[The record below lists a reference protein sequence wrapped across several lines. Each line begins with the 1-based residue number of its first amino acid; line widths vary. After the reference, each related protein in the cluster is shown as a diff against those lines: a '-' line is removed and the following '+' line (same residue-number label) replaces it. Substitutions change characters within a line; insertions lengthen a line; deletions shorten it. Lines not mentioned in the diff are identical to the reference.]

1 MADLALVTGAS
12 SGIGREIARIHAAE
26 GGDLIVTAR
35 RADALNALK
44 DELEAT
50 HGVAVHVIPLDLG
63 ADGAADR
70 LYDAVRELGLTPD
83 ILVNNAGFGG
93 QGAMISRD
101 REDDLAMI
109 DLNVKALVTLC
120 HRFGRDM
127 AERGHGRILN
137 VGSTAGFIPGPLQ
150 ATYFATKAF
159 VNSFSQAIDQELRPR
174 GVSCTVLA
182 PGYVETEFADRA
194 NMRGSLM
201 VRQGGTTPEKVARSG
216 YEAMRE
222 GDIVRVAPWFIGPV
236 LRYLVPLMPRRILLS
251 IVEKSQAK

>member
-1 MADLALVTGAS
+1 MAELALVTGAS
-12 SGIGREIARIHAAE
+12 SGIGREIARLHAAR

-35 RADALNALK
+35 REEALTTLRT
-44 DELEAT
+44 ELERA
-50 HGVAVHVIPLDLG
+50 HGVTVHVVPLDLG
-63 ADGAADR
+63 ADGGAER
-70 LYDAVRELGLTPD
+70 LYEMVRGMGLSPD

-93 QGAMISRD
+93 HGRMVDRD
-101 REDDLAMI
+101 LAEDSAMI

-137 VGSTAGFIPGPLQ
+137 VGSAAGFIPGPLQ

-174 GVSCTVLA
+174 GVSCTLLA

-194 NMRGSLM
+194 DMRGSMM
-201 VRQGGTTPEKVARSG
+201 VKQGGATPEAVARSG
-216 YEAMRE
+216 YEAMHE
-222 GDIVRVAPWFIGPV
+222 GDILRVAPWFIGPV
-236 LRYLVPLMPRRILLS
+236 LRVLVPLVPRRILLAL
-251 IVEKSQAK
+251 IEKSQAK